1 MAYNG
6 RMKRSLTALVL
17 LSAALLLLPAACSEQ
32 TRTAIATRVLPVM
45 GTAAAEGGV
54 ALRTVAV
61 EAAQTNVPIAE
72 TVGAAAVRTGV
83 PIAGTVGAAAIRT
96 SAPIAGTLA
105 ADSIVRA
112 GTLGAEIMTTGRPL
126 AATAVSSGVR
136 AVQTRQAAEPS
147 YQCPQVAYTID
158 TDLNGATDISGEQL
172 DAAIAATVPGSP
184 LTGLGDAFVRAARRQ
199 GINTY
204 YVAAHAAYDSAW
216 GTSPVATRRNNLFG
230 YGVTPACPFDCA
242 ATFAT
247 QNESIDFITQLMKT
261 DYLTPGGRFYTTGT
275 LAGIEPIYSQNPNWA
290 EGVAAVMG
298 LLRQNTPCP

>member
-1 MAYNG
+1 
-6 RMKRSLTALVL
+6 MKRLPVLFLPLFVLAL
-17 LSAALLLLPAACSEQ
+17 AACSEQ
-32 TRTAIATRVLPVM
+32 TRSEIATRFLPIA

-61 EAAQTNVPIAE
+61 EMAETNVPI
-72 TVGAAAVRTGV
+72 VGTA
-83 PIAGTVGAAAIRT
+83 GAAAIGT
-96 SAPIAGTLA
+96 SVPIAETLA
-105 ADSIVRA
+105 ADSIDLA
-112 GTLGAEIMTTGRPL
+112 GTMGAEIITTGRPL
-126 AATAVSSGVR
+126 ASTAIWRGRR
-136 AVQTRQAAEPS
+136 AVETRQAAEPF
-147 YQCPQVAYTID
+147 YPCPQVAYTID
-158 TDLNGATDISGEQL
+158 TDLNSTADISGEQL

-184 LTGLGDAFVRAARRQ
+184 LTGLGSAFVRAARQQ

-216 GTSPVATRRNNLFG
+216 GTSPVATRKNNLFG
-230 YGVTPACPFDCA
+230 YGVAPACPFECA

-247 QNESIDFITQLMKT
+247 QAASIDFITQLVKT

-275 LAGIEPIYSQNPNWA
+275 LAGMEPIYSQNPNWA

>member
-1 MAYNG
+1 
-6 RMKRSLTALVL
+6 MKRLPVLFLPLFVLAL
-17 LSAALLLLPAACSEQ
+17 AACSEQ
-32 TRTAIATRVLPVM
+32 TRSEIATRFLPIA

-61 EAAQTNVPIAE
+61 EMAETNVPI
-72 TVGAAAVRTGV
+72 VGTA
-83 PIAGTVGAAAIRT
+83 GAAAIGT
-96 SAPIAGTLA
+96 SVPIAGTLA
-105 ADSIVRA
+105 ADSIDLA
-112 GTLGAEIMTTGRPL
+112 GTMGAEIITTGRPL
-126 AATAVSSGVR
+126 ASTAIWRGMR
-136 AVQTRQAAEPS
+136 AVETRQAAEPF

-158 TDLNGATDISGEQL
+158 TDLNSTADISGEQL

-184 LTGLGDAFVRAARRQ
+184 LTGLGSAFVRAARQQ

-216 GTSPVATRRNNLFG
+216 GTSPVATRKNNLFG
-230 YGVTPACPFDCA
+230 YGVAPACPFECA

-247 QNESIDFITQLMKT
+247 QAASIDFITQLVKT

-275 LAGIEPIYSQNPNWA
+275 LAGMEPIYSQNPNWA

>member
-1 MAYNG
+1 MG
-6 RMKRSLTALVL
+6 LMKRLLPVLVL
-17 LSAALLLLPAACSEQ
+17 LVAALLPAACSEQ

-72 TVGAAAVRTGV
+72 TA
-83 PIAGTVGAAAIRT
+83 GAAAIRT
-96 SAPIAGTLA
+96 GIPIAGTLVN
-105 ADSIVRA
+105 DSIDLA
-112 GTLGAEIMTTGRPL
+112 GTMGAEIITTGRPL
-126 AATAVSSGVR
+126 AGTAISRGVR
-136 AVQTRQAAEPS
+136 AVETRQAAEPF

-158 TDLNGATDISGEQL
+158 TDLNSTADISGEQL

-184 LTGLGDAFVRAARRQ
+184 LTGLGSAFVRAARQQ

-216 GTSPVATRRNNLFG
+216 GTSPVATRKNNLFG
-230 YGVTPACPFDCA
+230 YGVTPTCPFDCA
-242 ATFAT
+242 ATFAS
-247 QNESIDFITQLMKT
+247 QAESIDFITKLVKT

-275 LAGIEPIYSQNPNWA
+275 LAGMEAIYSKNPNWA